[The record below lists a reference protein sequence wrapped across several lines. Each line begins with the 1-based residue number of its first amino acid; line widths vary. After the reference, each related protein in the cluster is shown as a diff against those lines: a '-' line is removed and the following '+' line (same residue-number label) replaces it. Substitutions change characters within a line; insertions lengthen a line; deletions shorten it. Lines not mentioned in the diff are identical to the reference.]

1 MRLLLLVIFALS
13 ASLAEAQESRRV
25 VGLWFAADIPAA
37 FDVAPVSPEGPI
49 EEAVTARFS
58 SPDGAV
64 AFFIHAPQWGRP
76 TSLVDP
82 QSEAEEMEAERTV
95 AEGPETTT
103 WRTIVNR
110 ETGAR
115 RSYRIIADTR
125 GPTLSVYGVEYA
137 SFDDLARW
145 RDAYLDF
152 LHSIERYAD

>member
-1 MRLLLLVIFALS
+1 MRLLLLLVFIFS
-13 ASLAEAQESRRV
+13 APLARAEETRRIT
-25 VGLWFAADIPAA
+25 GLWFGADIPASFEA
-37 FDVAPVSPEGPI
+37 VTVFPEGPI
-49 EEAVTARFS
+49 EDAVTARFA

-64 AFFIHAPQWGRP
+64 TFFIHAPQWGRP
-76 TSLVDP
+76 TPVIDP
-82 QSEAEEMEAERTV
+82 QSGTEEVEAERTV
-95 AEGPETTT
+95 ADGPEQTT

-110 ETGAR
+110 ESGAR
-115 RSYRIIADTR
+115 RSYRIIEDAR

>member
-1 MRLLLLVIFALS
+1 MIRLSILILALTIS
-13 ASLAEAQESRRV
+13 PVKSDEARRV
-25 VGLWFAADIPAA
+25 TGMWFGANVPASFETIPL
-37 FDVAPVSPEGPI
+37 APAGPP
-49 EEAVTARFS
+49 EEAVTVRFA

-64 AFFIHAPQWGRP
+64 AFFIHAPQWARP
-76 TSLVDP
+76 TSLTAP
-82 QSEAEEMEAERTV
+82 QSAAEEVEAERRV
-95 AEGPETTT
+95 ADGPETTT
-103 WRTIVNR
+103 WRTILNR

-115 RSYRIIADTR
+115 RSYRIVEDAR